1 MINHSKSLF
10 LSLFIHLSIFIAIL
24 FLYSTILPKSQQI
37 QEKRICVSLQAI
49 KKECPVK
56 NKKILVKKTPSTI
69 APIKE
74 KKVPKKH
81 KKHKKH
87 AIVKKKIKKVVKV
100 KKMEPKVEYK
110 PIVQKQE
117 EVTKE
122 VTKEVVEV
130 SKENIKQE
138 IKAVSTKKCKT
149 ISKEK
154 TYINNNLNEISS
166 LIKENLYYPRR
177 ARKRGVQGVILVKFF
192 LHKDATVS
200 NVKILSSSSEILS
213 RAAIKTITE
222 LSGKFPK
229 PEEELTLKVP
239 INYTLH

>member
-24 FLYSTILPKSQQI
+24 FLYSTVLPKSQQI
-37 QEKRICVSLQAI
+37 QEKRICVNLQTI
-49 KKECPVK
+49 KKECPTT
-56 NKKILVKKTPSTI
+56 NEKIIARKTPPLLT
-69 APIKE
+69 PVPE
-74 KKVPKKH
+74 KKVPKKLIKP

-87 AIVKKKIKKVVKV
+87 AIVKKKIKKVVEV
-100 KKMEPKVEYK
+100 KKIKPKVQNK

-117 EVTKE
+117 EVK
-122 VTKEVVEV
+122 KEVVEV
-130 SKENIKQE
+130 PNENIKQE
-138 IKAVSTKKCKT
+138 KKAVPTKKCKT

-154 TYINNNLNEISS
+154 TYINNNLNKISS

-177 ARKRGVQGVILVKFF
+177 ARKRGVEGTIVVKFF

-200 NVKILSSSSEILS
+200 NVKILSSQSEILS

-239 INYTLH
+239 INYALH